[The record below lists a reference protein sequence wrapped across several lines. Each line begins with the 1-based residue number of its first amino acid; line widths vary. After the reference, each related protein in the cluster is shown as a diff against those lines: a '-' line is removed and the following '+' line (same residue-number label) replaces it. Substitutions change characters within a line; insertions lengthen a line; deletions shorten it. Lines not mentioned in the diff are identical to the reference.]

1 MRSYKKDC
9 ALDLLVFF
17 QKTVTLVHVGV
28 CMLDAFV
35 KLSQVISFQN
45 TYFISVW
52 DNSAQIAS
60 EMQIDCEMQNKGV

>member
-1 MRSYKKDC
+1 
-9 ALDLLVFF
+9 
-17 QKTVTLVHVGV
+17 
-28 CMLDAFV
+28 MLDAFV

-60 EMQIDCEMQNKGV
+60 EMRIDCEMQNKGV

>member
-1 MRSYKKDC
+1 
-9 ALDLLVFF
+9 
-17 QKTVTLVHVGV
+17 
-28 CMLDAFV
+28 MLDAFV